1 MNERLRAHIEELF
14 KNAPKTLQTVEIKE
28 EILQN
33 TVDRYNDL
41 LAEGKSEEAAFNI
54 AVAGIGDVEGLIAS
68 LMAPR
73 AMSGYTKEE
82 IEQNRRRRSVLM
94 SISIMLYICSV
105 IPVIIS
111 EEVFNNDVAG
121 VVIMFVMVAA
131 ATAII
136 VYRSGVKLHYA
147 ESDGTVVEDFKEWN
161 QKSKEEKSVL
171 NAVNGAV
178 WSLTLVAYFLLSFIT
193 GAWYITWLVFFIGGA
208 VVNIIKAIRD
218 LIR

>member
-1 MNERLRAHIEELF
+1 MNEKLRTHIEELF
-14 KNAPKTLQTVEIKE
+14 KDAPQTLQTVEIKE

-54 AVAGIGDVEGLIAS
+54 AVAGIGDVDALIAS

-73 AMSGYTKEE
+73 AMSGYSKAE
-82 IEQNRRRRSVLM
+82 IEQNRRRRSVLL
-94 SISIMLYICSV
+94 SISVALYICSV
-105 IPVIIS
+105 IPVIIC
-111 EEVFNNDVAG
+111 EEVFNNEIIG
-121 VVIMFVMVAA
+121 VVLMFLIVAA

-136 VYRSGVKLHYA
+136 IFRSGIKLYYA
-147 ESDGTVVEDFKEWN
+147 ESGGTVVEDFKEWT
-161 QKSKEEKSVL
+161 QKSKEDKSVM

-178 WSLTLVAYFLLSFIT
+178 WSLTLVVYFLLSFIT
-193 GAWYITWLVFFIGGA
+193 GAWYITWLVFFIGAA

-218 LIR
+218 IIK

>member
-1 MNERLRAHIEELF
+1 MNEKLRTHIEELF
-14 KNAPKTLQTVEIKE
+14 KDAPQTLQTVEIKE

-54 AVAGIGDVEGLIAS
+54 AVAGIGDVDALIAS

-73 AMSGYTKEE
+73 AMSGYSKAE
-82 IEQNRRRRSVLM
+82 IEQNRRRRSVLL
-94 SISIMLYICSV
+94 SIAVALYICSV
-105 IPVIIS
+105 IPPIIC
-111 EEVFNNDVAG
+111 EEVFNNEIIG
-121 VVIMFVMVAA
+121 VVLMFLIVAA

-136 VYRSGVKLHYA
+136 IFRSGIKLYYA
-147 ESDGTVVEDFKEWN
+147 ESGGTVVEDFKEWT
-161 QKSKEEKSVL
+161 QKSKEDKSVM

-178 WSLTLVAYFLLSFIT
+178 WSLTLVVYFLLSFIT
-193 GAWYITWLVFFIGGA
+193 GAWYITWLVFFIGAA

-218 LIR
+218 IIK